1 MNEDD
6 LAAAYMSGLY
16 DGKKAAQQQE
26 PVAFVALQAWT
37 CGAYWPDECFFDSAG
52 EGLTPLY
59 TSPPASKPW
68 VGLTDEEIRDCNNAE
83 EGYVFM
89 WREDLEDGGLPFA
102 RAIEAKL
109 KEKNA

>member
-6 LAAAYMSGLY
+6 LTAAYMSGLY
-16 DGKKAAQQQE
+16 DGKKAAQRE
-26 PVAFVALQAWT
+26 
-37 CGAYWPDECFFDSAG
+37 
-52 EGLTPLY
+52 
-59 TSPPASKPW
+59 W

-109 KEKNA
+109 KEKNT